1 MKSLYLDI
9 KSLLT
14 ERQMDEGEAKAIALL
29 LLEKVCGMTTTE
41 VLMNA
46 PKGEAHR
53 QVLTQMAERVA
64 KGEPVQYVLGEAD
77 FCGMSI
83 KVRPGVLIPRKET
96 EELVNWIVE
105 SLHPNHQLSTFRHR
119 NRQRMHCCGFGK
131 KVGEC

>member
-77 FCGMSI
+77 FLCS
-83 KVRPGVLIPRKET
+83 T
-96 EELVNWIVE
+96 WLV
-105 SLHPNHQLSTFRHR
+105 
-119 NRQRMHCCGFGK
+119 
-131 KVGEC
+131 